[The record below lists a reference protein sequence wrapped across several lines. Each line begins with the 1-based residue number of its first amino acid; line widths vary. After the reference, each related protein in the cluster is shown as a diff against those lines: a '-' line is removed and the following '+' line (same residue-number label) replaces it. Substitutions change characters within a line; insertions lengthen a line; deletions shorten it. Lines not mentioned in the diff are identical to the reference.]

1 MIIRQQT
8 YQYRILMI
16 SVYFVCVIIIGFLLA
31 IIKEI
36 DLRIPLIITLAIIT
50 IISFIGLTIQY
61 NKALVESNKI
71 VFRNFIRKKVV
82 NLNDYPFYIFHE
94 DRFLFPRKN
103 VKALIT
109 IIFRVDD
116 DSKKTLIDELMNNP
130 GWRMY
135 ILRFDDEISHMFS
148 KQNRIE
154 SHKLY
159 KEYMNGFRMR

>member
-1 MIIRQQT
+1 M
-8 YQYRILMI
+8 
-16 SVYFVCVIIIGFLLA
+16 
-31 IIKEI
+31 
-36 DLRIPLIITLAIIT
+36 
-50 IISFIGLTIQY
+50 
-61 NKALVESNKI
+61 
-71 VFRNFIRKKVV
+71 